1 MSESAIHAAYK
12 TLLSRGRLTANPSQ
26 AALVMRLAR
35 LQQTLSQSPDPQT
48 GLYIYGSV
56 GTGKSRLADL
66 FSSTL
71 PPGISKRRV
80 HFHEFMM
87 DIHRRL
93 HRARSL
99 STYAGD
105 PLVQIGRQ
113 VREESRVLCFDEFQ
127 VSDIADALILKR
139 LFGAIW
145 ESGGVMVS
153 TSNRHP
159 DRLVSRFH
167 LIVKECDYPGC

>member
-1 MSESAIHAAYK
+1 MSESVIHVAYK
-12 TLLSRGRLTANPSQ
+12 QLLSRGRLIANPGQ
-26 AALVMRLAR
+26 NALVTRLAS
-35 LQQTLSQSPDPQT
+35 LQQTLLQSAEPQT

-66 FSSTL
+66 FASTL
-71 PPGISKRRV
+71 PSQVSKRRV

-87 DIHRRL
+87 DIHSRL
-93 HRARSL
+93 HKARSL
-99 STYAGD
+99 ATYAGD
-105 PLVQIGRQ
+105 PLVQIGRE
-113 VREESRVLCFDEFQ
+113 VRSESRVLCFDEFQ

-145 ESGGVMVS
+145 DSGGVMVS

-159 DRLVSRFH
+159 GKLVCYAFLKFH
-167 LIVKECDYPGC
+167 LIL